1 MNGVIAMKVHFLPLR
16 HVLCDSGLVASLHNT
31 SPVQATQE
39 DSVGRLR
46 KRHPTSKLMS

>member
-31 SPVQATQE
+31 SPSKPHRKTALAACANDTQHQ
-39 DSVGRLR
+39 S
-46 KRHPTSKLMS
+46 